1 MGEEKLAPLEP
12 LGQFLA
18 DGALDDARPCEPD
31 ERLRLGQ
38 VHVPEEREAGGNPA
52 GGRVQEHADERQCFR
67 LKSLECR
74 YRLGHLHQAQD
85 AFLHPGS
92 AGGLKQD
99 DGKPLTQRPFEQACD
114 LLAHDAAHRATHECK
129 EKGAPSDRPSVQ
141 VRTANFDG
149 LFRVRGPAR
158 ARQTLGIRASVD
170 ELERVRRL
178 EIRVPFVEPALV
190 EKQSSPAARVELV
203 VAAAKRTHLEVGR
216 EGVRGKGFTAGV
228 ALAKY
233 ALSERLL
240 VGGVAFRGFLFW
252 PGHVW
257 GHRVGAAGK
266 VVETRLRRE
275 RTWEPFC
282 RPVLVGLMT
291 RVYPEELIGRTAPPA
306 FREARA
312 LKMESDQVEVRARGR
327 LGSVLRGKY
336 RLDSVLGVGGM
347 AVVYKA
353 VHRNQ
358 AEFAVKM
365 LHPELSLNDNIRG
378 RFLREGYAANSVKH
392 SGVVLV
398 VDDDVAEDGAAFLVM
413 ELLSGLTAD
422 EAWSAL
428 GDKIPL
434 DAACALAVELLDVL
448 AAAHDK
454 GILHRDI
461 KPANVFITRD
471 GVLKVLDFGIARV
484 RDSMAGGSHATGT
497 GMLLGTPAFMAPEQV
512 IGKPTDIDTRVD
524 LWAVGAT
531 VFNLVSGQMVH
542 EAETGPQLMVK
553 LATQPPRS
561 LYAVLPD
568 APAPVAA
575 VIDRALAFDK
585 NQRWQTAT
593 EMQEALRSACT
604 QCFGDFVPRT
614 ILARLVATAKP
625 PAARPA
631 AAAGS
636 GARPPT
642 PGPYQGTPAPG
653 VAPTGAGARAVT
665 GGLPISTS
673 SGVYQD
679 HASAGLP
686 SSRKGLFGVVAGL
699 AVLAGVGITL
709 VVLHRSSPSST
720 LAASSASAL
729 SQPPAPS
736 EVSKPSSPTKEIPTA
751 VALVASSAPPPLETP
766 HPEPA
771 PAGTARHSGGSLAG
785 HVSTARD
792 AGPAREP
799 TGGKANCSPP
809 YTLDQNGEKHFKPEC
824 F

>member
-1 MGEEKLAPLEP
+1 
-12 LGQFLA
+12 
-18 DGALDDARPCEPD
+18 
-31 ERLRLGQ
+31 
-38 VHVPEEREAGGNPA
+38 
-52 GGRVQEHADERQCFR
+52 
-67 LKSLECR
+67 
-74 YRLGHLHQAQD
+74 
-85 AFLHPGS
+85 
-92 AGGLKQD
+92 
-99 DGKPLTQRPFEQACD
+99 
-114 LLAHDAAHRATHECK
+114 
-129 EKGAPSDRPSVQ
+129 
-141 VRTANFDG
+141 
-149 LFRVRGPAR
+149 
-158 ARQTLGIRASVD
+158 
-170 ELERVRRL
+170 
-178 EIRVPFVEPALV
+178 
-190 EKQSSPAARVELV
+190 
-203 VAAAKRTHLEVGR
+203 
-216 EGVRGKGFTAGV
+216 
-228 ALAKY
+228 
-233 ALSERLL
+233 
-240 VGGVAFRGFLFW
+240 
-252 PGHVW
+252 
-257 GHRVGAAGK
+257 
-266 VVETRLRRE
+266 
-275 RTWEPFC
+275 
-282 RPVLVGLMT
+282 
-291 RVYPEELIGRTAPPA
+291 
-306 FREARA
+306 
-312 LKMESDQVEVRARGR
+312 MESDQVEVRARGR

-461 KPANVFITRD
+461 KPANIFITRE

-484 RDSMAGGSHATGT
+484 RDSMAGSSHATGT

-531 VFNLVSGQMVH
+531 IFNLVSGQMVH

-568 APAPVAA
+568 APSPVAA
-575 VIDRALAFDK
+575 VVDRALAFDK

-593 EMQEALRSACT
+593 EMQDALRSACT
-604 QCFGDFVPRT
+604 QCFGDFAPRT
-614 ILARLVATAKP
+614 ILAGLVAKAKP
-625 PAARPA
+625 QAARPA

-636 GARPPT
+636 GARPPA

-653 VAPTGAGARAVT
+653 AAPNGTGARAMT
-665 GGLPISTS
+665 GGLPLSTS
-673 SGVYQD
+673 SAVYQD

-686 SSRKGLFGVVAGL
+686 PSRRGLFFGVVAGL

-709 VVLHRSSPSST
+709 VVLHRSSPSSPP
-720 LAASSASAL
+720 AASSASAL
-729 SQPPAPS
+729 SPPSAPS
-736 EVSKPSSPTKEIPTA
+736 EVAKPSSATKEIPSA
-751 VALVASSAPPPLETP
+751 VELVASSVPPPLETP
-766 HPEPA
+766 HQEPA
-771 PAGTARHSGGSLAG
+771 LGTATKHSGASLGG
-785 HVSTARD
+785 HVASARD
-792 AGPAREP
+792 AGPAREAA
-799 TGGKANCSPP
+799 GGKANCNPP